1 MPSTPAKKRQRP
13 PPPPPAT
20 AEVSGVPLHALL
32 EGLPDAFFTLD
43 AQWRFTYVS
52 PRMAELLDGAATLG
66 DDVRLAVSSLLG
78 LGEHLRFEQPA
89 TQQAATRFEHD
100 WPGGDLCFDVRARV
114 IHGGLLVH
122 CRDIS
127 GERRA
132 KEELRRTSEVFRAVH
147 EGTTDAIYT
156 KDLEG
161 RYQHIN
167 AAGARA
173 VGRTVEQVLGRTD
186 PELFSA
192 EVARNNAANDREVL
206 AFGRT
211 ITYEDTQPGEDGPRV
226 WLSTKGV
233 LRDADGKVVGLF
245 GISRDITQRKWAE
258 EEARRHSEFQ
268 EQLMGIVSHD
278 IRSPLGAIMNWS
290 RVMAEAGTA
299 EDARRT
305 SQRIAT
311 AAVRIER
318 LTRLLLDFTRTRLM
332 GGVAIEPRPVD
343 LKDLVARVAH
353 EFRVA
358 YPERIIEVEQKGNT
372 QGMWDPDRL
381 GQVAS
386 NLLENA
392 LKFGP
397 PDSPVRLVTH
407 AARGNKVAL
416 EVCNGGRPIPAHLVP
431 HLFEPF
437 RSGPQTTRTL
447 KMSYGLGL
455 YIVREIV
462 QAHGGAIEVTSTE
475 EDGTR
480 FTVTLPRR
488 SLPARP
494 PGQPS
499 PRVPRSE
506 PR

>member
-1 MPSTPAKKRQRP
+1 MPPSSAKKRQRP
-13 PPPPPAT
+13 QAPPA
-20 AEVSGVPLHALL
+20 AEVPGVPLHALL

-43 AQWRFTYVS
+43 AAWRFSYVS
-52 PRMAELLDGAATLG
+52 PRMAELLDGSAGLG
-66 DDVRLAVSSLLG
+66 DDLRRACPAVLELRR
-78 LGEHLRFEQPA
+78 HLRFEQPA
-89 TQQAATRFEHD
+89 TEQVAARFEHD
-100 WPGGDLCFDVRARV
+100 WPGRDLCFDVRARTV
-114 IHGGLLVH
+114 TGGLLVH
-122 CRDIS
+122 CRDIT
-127 GERRA
+127 GERRVR
-132 KEELRRTSEVFRAVH
+132 EELRRASEVFRAIH

-161 RYQHIN
+161 RYQLIN
-167 AAGARA
+167 VAGARA
-173 VGRTVEQVLGRTD
+173 VGYEVGDIVGHTD
-186 PELFSA
+186 AELFDPD
-192 EVARNNAANDREVL
+192 VARVNAANDREVL

-211 ITYEDTQPGEDGPRV
+211 VTYEDAQPGVEGPRT

-290 RVMAEAGTA
+290 RIMAEAGTA

-305 SQRIAT
+305 AQRIAT
-311 AAVRIER
+311 GAVRIER

-358 YPERIIEVEQKGNT
+358 YPERAIEVEAKGNT

-397 PDSPVRLVTH
+397 PEEPVKLTARGG
-407 AARGNKVAL
+407 RGNKVAL
-416 EVCNGGRPIPAHLVP
+416 EVQNGGRPIPAHLLP

-437 RSGPQTTRTL
+437 RSGPQASRTL

-462 QAHGGAIEVTSTE
+462 QAHGGTIEARSSE
-475 EDGTR
+475 EEGTT
-480 FTVTLPRR
+480 FEVTLPRR

-494 PGQPS
+494 PNQS
-499 PRVPRSE
+499 IPRVPRSE

>member
-1 MPSTPAKKRQRP
+1 MPSTPAKKRPRS
-13 PPPPPAT
+13 PAP
-20 AEVSGVPLHALL
+20 ALPSEASAGVPLHALL

-43 AQWRFTYVS
+43 AGWRFTYLS
-52 PRMAELLDGAATLG
+52 PRMAELLEGSATVG
-66 DDVRLAVSSLLG
+66 DDVRRACPQLLD
-78 LGEHLRFEQPA
+78 LRRHLRFEQPA
-89 TQQAATRFEHD
+89 TQQPATRFEHG
-100 WPGGDLCFDVRARV
+100 WPERDSTFDVRARV
-114 IHGGLLVH
+114 VPGGLLVH

-127 GERRA
+127 GEKRA
-132 KEELRRTSEVFRAVH
+132 KEELRRASEVFRAIH
-147 EGTTDAIYT
+147 EGTTDSVYT

-161 RYQHIN
+161 RYQLIN
-167 AAGARA
+167 ASGARA
-173 VGRTVEQVLGRTD
+173 VGYEVEQMVGRTD
-186 PELFSA
+186 HELFA
-192 EVARNNAANDREVL
+192 PEVARVNAANDREVL

-211 ITYEDTQPGEDGPRV
+211 VTYEDAQPGVEGPRV

-233 LRDADGKVVGLF
+233 LRDGDGKVVGLF

-290 RVMAEAGTA
+290 RVMAESGTA

-332 GGVAIEPRPVD
+332 GGVAIEPRPMD
-343 LKDLVARVAH
+343 LKDLALRVAH

-358 YPERIIEVEQKGNT
+358 YPERVIEVEHKGNT

-397 PDSPVRLVTH
+397 SDTPVRLEVRAT
-407 AARGNKVAL
+407 RGNKVVL
-416 EVCNGGRPIPAHLVP
+416 EVHNGGRPIPAHLLP

-462 QAHGGAIEVTSTE
+462 QAHGGGIEVSSTE
-475 EDGTR
+475 EDGTS

-494 PGQPS
+494 QAQS